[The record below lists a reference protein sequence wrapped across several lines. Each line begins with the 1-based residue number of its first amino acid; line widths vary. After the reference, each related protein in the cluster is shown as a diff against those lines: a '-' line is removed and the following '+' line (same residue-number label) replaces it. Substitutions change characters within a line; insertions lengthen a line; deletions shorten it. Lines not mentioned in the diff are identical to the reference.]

1 MKKTNMRMVGA
12 AVATVALVAGLAA
25 CAPAAQPA
33 ASNGP
38 AEGGTATE
46 EPAAAPVETPE
57 ADSFGV
63 VVAESW
69 KDIYPNQ
76 YETYL
81 ANESNS
87 PEGKQDYLT
96 EYPELV
102 TMYAGYGFAKGYD
115 EAASHAYTLQSVAET
130 PRVNENTLANCLT
143 CKTPQYTAM
152 VNSEGDSAYQK
163 PFAEVLM
170 EMTEPISCYNCHE
183 NDPSKV
189 VVTQKH
195 FVNALG
201 ADADEVSVNAETCGQ
216 CHNEYYFDPETKATM
231 NPYNGLKGMT
241 TDEILAYYDAMDFKD
256 WEHTET
262 GAPML
267 KAQHPEFETIYGGS
281 QSSMAKQ
288 GYSCADCHM
297 APATG
302 TDGAEYHSHNLVSP
316 TEDPAIMEKCT
327 GCHADLPGQIVE
339 WQKATT
345 DREHE
350 LAAKID
356 AYIKELAKQRET
368 LDADKLTEA
377 QQIHRHAQFY
387 WDFVMVE
394 NSEGAHN
401 PSLAQENLDKCED
414 ELKAGYS
421 LLGMTW

>member
-1 MKKTNMRMVGA
+1 MRKSKLKS
-12 AVATVALVAGLAA
+12 AVAALGTIALVAGLAA
-25 CAPAAQPA
+25 CAPGGSPA
-33 ASNGP
+33 PATSSSGGATAVEAP
-38 AEGGTATE
+38 AEI
-46 EPAAAPVETPE
+46 PE
-57 ADSFGV
+57 ADQFGV
-63 VVAESW
+63 VLAESW

-87 PEGKQDYLT
+87 PEGKMDYLT

-130 PRVNENTLANCLT
+130 PRVNENTLANCIT

-201 ADADEVSVNAETCGQ
+201 ADADKVPVEAETCGQ
-216 CHNEYYFDPETKATM
+216 CHNEYYFAPETKATS
-231 NPYNGLKGMT
+231 NPYDGLEGMT
-241 TDEILAYYDAMDFKD
+241 AENILAYYDAMDFKD

-267 KAQHPEFETIYGGS
+267 KAQHPEFETVYGGA

-297 APATG
+297 APAQAEDG
-302 TDGAEYHSHNLVSP
+302 TEFSSHNLINP
-316 TEDPAIMEKCT
+316 TESPEIMEKCQ

-368 LDADKLTEA
+368 LDADKLVEA

-401 PSLAQENLDKCED
+401 HSLAQDNLDKCED
-414 ELKAGYS
+414 ELKAGYT